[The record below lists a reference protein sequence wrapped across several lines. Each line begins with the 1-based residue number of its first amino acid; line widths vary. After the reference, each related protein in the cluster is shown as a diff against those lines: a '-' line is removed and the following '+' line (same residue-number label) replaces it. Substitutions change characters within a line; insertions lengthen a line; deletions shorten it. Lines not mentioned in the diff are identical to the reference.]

1 MVDASFLFD
10 IGWSRHIK
18 RLPLIFKWNSS
29 VTGSKNFTAV
39 KGHMMMCHH
48 VVSFGGFKVITS
60 GNSEFHLKIKE
71 GLLISCDH
79 PFWIKVE
86 HVYSYICLIIY
97 SLTWL
102 FSYNQRTLIHCNL
115 LLIVFSNKIYAPVS
129 IKIVLKT
136 CL

>member
-29 VTGSKNFTAV
+29 VTGSKNLTAV
-39 KGHMMMCHH
+39 KGHMMMCDH

-60 GNSEFHLKIKE
+60 RNSEFHLKIKE

-86 HVYSYICLIIY
+86 HIYSYIYLIIY

-102 FSYNQRTLIHCNL
+102 FSYNQRSYIAIYFL
-115 LLIVFSNKIYAPVS
+115 LFSV
-129 IKIVLKT
+129 IKYMLQWALK
-136 CL
+136 LY